1 MKLKLFL
8 SAVLILGLV
17 SAQAATENAAAP
29 AAPAAASDTNA
40 TATDAMTALFGDPV
54 VAKGKG
60 FEIKRSE
67 LDQVVTAAKA
77 NASAAGQSLPS
88 GFEMQILNQLIY
100 IQVLQQLAT
109 DADRAEGKQE
119 AQIQFTNIIKHFGS
133 EEAFQRQL
141 KAVNMTVDQLLNKA
155 IAEATAKAALRRQ
168 LNVNITDVE
177 AMDYYTN
184 HPSDFEQ
191 PELVHARHLLLL
203 TIDPSTHQPLPAD
216 QIAAK
221 RKQIDDLRKRLVAGE
236 DFSTLAKQYSEDPG
250 SKDEGGELS
259 PFPREKMVAP
269 FSNVAFSLPT
279 NQISEVVT
287 TEYGFHLIKVLDKTP
302 AKTLDFSTVSDDLKK
317 MLAQQKMAKLAPP
330 YIQKLKKTYDVE
342 IVDPGLK
349 TMADAMDAADTNS
362 PASTPDK

>member
-1 MKLKLFL
+1 LLHL
-8 SAVLILGLV
+8 VV
-17 SAQAATENAAAP
+17 SA
-29 AAPAAASDTNA
+29 D
-40 TATDAMTALFGDPV
+40 
-54 VAKGKG
+54 
-60 FEIKRSE
+60 
-67 LDQVVTAAKA
+67 KA
-77 NASAAGQSLPS
+77 NASAAGQSLPP

-155 IAEATAKAALRRQ
+155 ILEATAKAALRRQ
-168 LNVNITDVE
+168 LNVNVTDAE
-177 AMDYYTN
+177 ALGYYTN

-203 TIDPSTHQPLPAD
+203 SIDPQTRQPLPAD
-216 QIAAK
+216 QVAAK
-221 RKQIDDLRKRLVAGE
+221 RKEIDDLRKRLLAGE
-236 DFSTLAKQYSEDPG
+236 DFATLAKQYSEDPG
-250 SKDEGGELS
+250 SKEDGGEMP
-259 PFPREKMVAP
+259 PFPREKMVPA
-269 FSNVAFSLPT
+269 FSTAAFSLPT

-302 AKTLDFSTVSDDLKK
+302 AKTLEFAAVSDDLKK

-330 YIQKLKKTYDVE
+330 FIEKLKKTYNVE
-342 IVDPGLK
+342 IVDPSLK
-349 TMADAMDAADTNS
+349 AMADAMDAADTNS

>member
-29 AAPAAASDTNA
+29 AAPAAAPGTNA
-40 TATDAMTALFGDPV
+40 APTDAMTALFGDPA

-77 NASAAGQSLPS
+77 NAAAAGQGLPS

-155 IAEATAKAALRRQ
+155 ISEATAKAALRRQ
-168 LNVNITDVE
+168 LNVNVTDAE
-177 AMDYYTN
+177 AMEYYTN

-203 TIDPSTHQPLPAD
+203 TIDQSTHQPLPAD

-221 RKQIDDLRKRLVAGE
+221 RKQIDDLRKRLAAGE
-236 DFSTLAKQYSEDPG
+236 DFATLAKQYSEDPG
-250 SKDEGGELS
+250 SKEEGGELS
-259 PFPREKMVAP
+259 PFPREKMVPA
-269 FSNVAFSLPT
+269 FSTAAFSLPT
-279 NQISEVVT
+279 NQVSEVVT
-287 TEYGFHLIKVLDKTP
+287 TEYGFHLIKVIDKTP
-302 AKTLDFSTVSDDLKK
+302 AKTLEFSTVSDDLKK

-330 YIQKLKKTYDVE
+330 YIEKLKKTYDVE
-342 IVDPGLK
+342 IIDPSLK
-349 TMADAMDAADTNS
+349 AMADAMDAADTNS

>member
-17 SAQAATENAAAP
+17 SARATTETAAAP
-29 AAPAAASDTNA
+29 TTPAATAGSNAAP
-40 TATDAMTALFGDPV
+40 TDAMTALFGDPV

-60 FEIKRSE
+60 FEVKRSE

-77 NASAAGQSLPS
+77 NAAAAGQNLPP
-88 GFEMQILNQLIY
+88 GFEVQILNQLIY

-119 AQIQFTNIIKHFGS
+119 AQIQFTNIVKHFGS

-141 KAVNMTVDQLLNKA
+141 KAVNMTVDQLLSKA
-155 IAEATAKAALRRQ
+155 ILEATAKAALRRE
-168 LNVNITDVE
+168 LNVNITDAE
-177 AMDYYTN
+177 ALGYYTN

-221 RKQIDDLRKRLVAGE
+221 RKQIDDLRKRLLAGE
-236 DFSTLAKQYSEDPG
+236 DFATLAKQYSEDPG

-259 PFPREKMVAP
+259 PFPREKMVPA
-269 FSNVAFSLPT
+269 FSSAAFSLPT
-279 NQISEVVT
+279 NQVSEVVT
-287 TEYGFHLIKVLDKTP
+287 TEYGFHLIKVIDKTP
-302 AKTLDFSTVSDDLKK
+302 AKKLELATVSDDLKK
-317 MLAQQKMAKLAPP
+317 MLAQQQMAKLAPP
-330 YIQKLKKTYDVE
+330 FIEKLKKSYNVE
-342 IVDPGLK
+342 IVDPTLK
-349 TMADAMDAADTNS
+349 TMADAIESADTNS

>member
-17 SAQAATENAAAP
+17 SARAATETAAAP
-29 AAPAAASDTNA
+29 TTPAATAGSNAAP
-40 TATDAMTALFGDPV
+40 TDAMTALFGDPV

-60 FEIKRSE
+60 FEVKRSE

-77 NASAAGQSLPS
+77 NAAAAGQNLPP
-88 GFEMQILNQLIY
+88 GFEVQILNQLIY

-119 AQIQFTNIIKHFGS
+119 AQIQFTNIVKHFGS

-141 KAVNMTVDQLLNKA
+141 KAVNMTVDQLLSKA
-155 IAEATAKAALRRQ
+155 ILEATAKAALRRE
-168 LNVNITDVE
+168 LNVNITDAE
-177 AMDYYTN
+177 ALGYYTN

-221 RKQIDDLRKRLVAGE
+221 RKQIDDLRKRLLAGE
-236 DFSTLAKQYSEDPG
+236 DFATLAKQYSEDPG

-259 PFPREKMVAP
+259 PFPRVQPADQSGQRSGDNGIW
-269 FSNVAFSLPT
+269 FSFDQGDRQDAGEEAGACDGLGRFEEDAGPATDGQAGAALYR
-279 NQISEVVT
+279 EV
-287 TEYGFHLIKVLDKTP
+287 EEVLQRGDC
-302 AKTLDFSTVSDDLKK
+302 
-317 MLAQQKMAKLAPP
+317 
-330 YIQKLKKTYDVE
+330 
-342 IVDPGLK
+342 
-349 TMADAMDAADTNS
+349 
-362 PASTPDK
+362 